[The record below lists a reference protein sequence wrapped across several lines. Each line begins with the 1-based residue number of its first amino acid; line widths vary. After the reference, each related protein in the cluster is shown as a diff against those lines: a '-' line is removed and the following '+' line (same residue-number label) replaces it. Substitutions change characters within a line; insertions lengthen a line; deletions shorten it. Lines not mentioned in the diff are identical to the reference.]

1 MELFAETLLLNRY
14 CFDLHYCY
22 FTFLSPYSDV
32 RYSYQEV
39 PLQWQIQGAPNQSR
53 RQTNKIFLGNYVKLK
68 RNWIVGWG
76 RRVALDLP
84 IFTQPAIPFSSLLFY
99 PYKCNFDG
107 AHDLNFVSLFI
118 TVSCVLRIGESL
130 TVTDTFLGT
139 ALLVT
144 LQLAVDQ
151 SVVLRATFTS

>member
-1 MELFAETLLLNRY
+1 MDAAIVSIYITATSL
-14 CFDLHYCY
+14 
-22 FTFLSPYSDV
+22 FLSRYSDV

-53 RQTNKIFLGNYVKLK
+53 RQTNKIFPGNYVKLK
-68 RNWIVGWG
+68 RNWTVGG
-76 RRVALDLP
+76 RV

-107 AHDLNFVSLFI
+107 AHDLNFLCLFI
-118 TVSCVLRIGESL
+118 TVPCVLGIGESF

-139 ALLVT
+139 MLLVT
-144 LQLAVDQ
+144 QQPVVDSSIVPRLLYLCDFLSLRMFQ
-151 SVVLRATFTS
+151 SHY